1 LRCDTV
7 HILALRKLSIVLPA
21 MVQRTHRTFVLFLCV
36 LAVLVPQKIHAQSM
50 ARTLPRALDQLT
62 AEADLIVHGF
72 VVSTKVEPHP
82 QLTNLMTVRVSMNVI
97 DTYKGKPQKSIV
109 FRQYLWDLRAQLGAT
124 EYSKGQELLL
134 LLGPVSEFGLTSP
147 VGLEQ
152 GRFLISRDAKGKAL
166 AVNGRG
172 NLGLF
177 DSVDKRAQARG
188 LQLSA
193 RTAALVRRP
202 PAGPLSLA
210 DLEDAIRTF
219 GSAR

>member
-1 LRCDTV
+1 MRCDPV
-7 HILALRKLSIVLPA
+7 HILSLRKLSIVLAA
-21 MVQRTHRTFVLFLCV
+21 MIQRAHRTLALFLCA
-36 LAVLVPQKIHAQSM
+36 LAVLVPQTVHAQGM

-62 AEADLIVHGF
+62 AEADLIVHGY
-72 VVSTKVEPHP
+72 VLSTKVEPHP
-82 QLTNLMTVRVSMNVI
+82 QLTNLMTLVVSMNVI
-97 DTYKGKPQKSIV
+97 NTYKGKPQKSLV

-124 EYSKGQELLL
+124 EYHKGQELVL
-134 LLGPVSEFGLTSP
+134 LLGPVSEYGLTSS

-177 DSVDKRAQARG
+177 DSVGKRAKARG

-193 RTAALVRRP
+193 RTSALVRRP
-202 PAGPLSLA
+202 PSDPLPLA
-210 DLEDAIRTF
+210 DLEEAIRTF
-219 GSAR
+219 GSTR